1 MYLAIMKRPAFPGK
15 GPYVQYNASTAVRR
29 IFQRAEAGAG
39 ASGPWRQPM
48 KGPALWLKMLQAHW
62 IPEAEVRA
70 EAWALGT
77 RHRGEVLEGARREL
91 KAPDLSMRRTILLKA
106 IVRRH
111 SRKGAEAWRKDAR
124 SADRRS
130 G

>member
-1 MYLAIMKRPAFPGK
+1 
-15 GPYVQYNASTAVRR
+15 
-29 IFQRAEAGAG
+29 
-39 ASGPWRQPM
+39 M
-48 KGPALWLKMLQAHW
+48 KGPAVWLKMLQAHW

-70 EAWALGT
+70 EAWALGA

-111 SRKGAEAWRKDAR
+111 SRKGADAWRKDAR
-124 SADRRS
+124 STDRRS